1 MKKQEFIDLFVEEL
15 EIEETTVTLSTRLS
29 SLQEWDSMGVMIAI
43 GLASDNFDVILK
55 NDDFK
60 DIKTVKG
67 FMEKIGIEK
76 FEDL

>member
-1 MKKQEFIDLFVEEL
+1 MKTQEFIDLFVEEL

>member
-55 NDDFK
+55 NNDFK